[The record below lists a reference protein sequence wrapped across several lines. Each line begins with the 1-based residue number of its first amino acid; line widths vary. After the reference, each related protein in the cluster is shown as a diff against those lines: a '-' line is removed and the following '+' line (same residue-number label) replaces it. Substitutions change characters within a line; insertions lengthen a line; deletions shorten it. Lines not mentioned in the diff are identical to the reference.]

1 MKSINSRRKAVV
13 GEIHEWQGGK
23 FRKTPIGWERVEDP
37 TSKRNSV
44 IEELIH
50 QLEPNVLT
58 LLDRWEVQFEEEFEK
73 EMTEYDKEMAR
84 LQMLSDI
91 VNAFEKYTKPTDVM
105 SDLRTYN
112 SPKGSFEISADIT
125 RDGVTY
131 PFYTEVIYAGGYN
144 IQKLHFRYL
153 TKTKLPQT
161 SNKTLTT
168 AIGEKIKRLS
178 KLEKLNKE
186 LEYKES
192 VKKRDI
198 AFYESID
205 SMSEEE
211 ILAQNKYWSEKP
223 RSTWEEII
231 ERGADKNFDYKK
243 ENFEASELKYR
254 NSIISSTKDSANAK
268 RNYIKVYDK
277 EIEKI
282 KNKMNQ
288 LISVIK

>member
-1 MKSINSRRKAVV
+1 MRTINSRRKAVV

-23 FRKTPIGWERVEDP
+23 FRKTPIGWERVADP

-58 LLDRWEVQFEEEFEK
+58 LLDRWEDQFEEQFEK
-73 EMTEYDKEMAR
+73 PMTEYDREMAR
-84 LQMLSDI
+84 LQMLADI
-91 VNAFEKYTKPTDVM
+91 VNAFEKYTKPSDAM

-112 SPKGSFEISADIT
+112 SPKGSFEISAHIT

-131 PFYTEVIYAGGYN
+131 PFRTEVIYAGGYN

-153 TKTKLPQT
+153 TSTKLPQT
-161 SNKTLTT
+161 GNKTLTT
-168 AIGEKIKRLS
+168 EIGEKIKRLT

-186 LEYKES
+186 IEYFEKLTK
-192 VKKRDI
+192 V
-198 AFYESID
+198 
-205 SMSEEE
+205 SEEKIAKINSMTDE
-211 ILAQNKYWSEKP
+211 DILSENKYWSEKERP
-223 RSTWEEII
+223 TWEIII

-243 ENFEASELKYR
+243 EKFEESERLYR
-254 NSIISSTKDSANAK
+254 QSIIDNARNDVSHQQLRIKGFQKD
-268 RNYIKVYDK
+268 
-277 EIEKI
+277 IEKI
-282 KNKMNQ
+282 KGKINQ